1 MAWMSL
7 CVGTRVAKVCH
18 VVICVRSWS
27 VRMIWMFV
35 TQSVAKIHVFV
46 AEDGSGKF
54 SVFAVRCGAVQVGQ
68 FYSEV

>member
-54 SVFAVRCGAVQVGQ
+54 CFCRAMRCGAGRTVL
-68 FYSEV
+68 F